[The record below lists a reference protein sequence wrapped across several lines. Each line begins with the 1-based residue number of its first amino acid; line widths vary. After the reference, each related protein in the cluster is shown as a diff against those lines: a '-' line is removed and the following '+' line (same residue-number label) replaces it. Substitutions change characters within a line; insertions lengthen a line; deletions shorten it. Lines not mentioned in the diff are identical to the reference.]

1 MGGEEVKTTSIMLR
15 TCKNEARLGQEIQTH
30 EWLKRIY
37 AVSVCGI
44 FVCPNNGMASSVW
57 DFLTCTDVD
66 ACDCTRELYGHHKNL
81 DDGPLSSFQ
90 GRSSSASSFNASLL
104 QVIDGVMSLALRP
117 QVVSQ
122 APQHFRSSEKQAIV
136 RVALPSNLSARS
148 IPFTPACP
156 GQYTHFVYVTVN
168 RVKSTP
174 SAEHDPPPIHSP
186 Q

>member
-1 MGGEEVKTTSIMLR
+1 MLR

-122 APQHFRSSEKQAIV
+122 APQHFRSSEKQAICEGCF
-136 RVALPSNLSARS
+136 ALQSLCSVDSLHTGMSWAVHPLCLYNCK
-148 IPFTPACP
+148 PCK
-156 GQYTHFVYVTVN
+156 VN
-168 RVKSTP
+168 
-174 SAEHDPPPIHSP
+174 A
-186 Q
+186 